1 MDNVLQEIQFI
12 EEVENNFN
20 IYPLARAR
28 GVFRPRINTFAEF
41 SEKEFIKRYRL
52 KKHTFRY
59 VLDLIKEDLRLQTY
73 NSNNI
78 SPEMQLLIALRFFAK
93 ASYQTETGDLH
104 GVSQASVSR
113 IVLKVARALASR
125 LPQFVNWPENFR
137 ELKRNFY
144 NIRAFPGVVGCI
156 DCTHIKIKNPDGR
169 RPLLYCCRKG
179 FYSLNVQVICDSN
192 TRIMDIVTRWRGNVH
207 DSRIFNNS
215 RIKED
220 FESNLKQ
227 GILLG
232 DSGYACTR
240 YMLTP
245 LLQPRTAAELRYN
258 AAHKGTRVVIE
269 HCFGRWKNMF
279 KALRRNLETKLS
291 TAKIVI
297 VATAILYNIRLERD
311 NNFEDDSSE
320 SDSDNDDQPIRPN
333 PRNEQGNIF
342 RRLFIQRYF
351 GNNNR

>member
-1 MDNVLQEIQFI
+1 MDNILQKIQFI

-20 IYPLARAR
+20 IYPLTRAR
-28 GVFRPRINTFAEF
+28 
-41 SEKEFIKRYRL
+41 
-52 KKHTFRY
+52 
-59 VLDLIKEDLRLQTY
+59 DLINEDLRLHTY

-78 SPEMQLLIALRFFAK
+78 SLELQLLIALRFFAK

-104 GVSQASVSR
+104 GVSQASVGR

-125 LPQFVNWPENFR
+125 LPQFVYWPENFR
-137 ELKRNFY
+137 GFKQNFY

-169 RPLLYCCRKG
+169 RPLLYYCRKG

-192 TRIMDIVTRWRGNVH
+192 TRIMDIVTRWSGSVH

-220 FESNLKQ
+220 FDVPIPFNRKQ

-232 DSGYACTR
+232 DIGYACTQ

-269 HCFGRWKNMF
+269 HFFGRWKNMF
-279 KALRRNLETKLS
+279 KALRRNLGTKLS
-291 TAKIVI
+291 TAKII
-297 VATAILYNIRLERD
+297 IAATAILYNIRLERD

-333 PRNEQGNIF
+333 PRNE
-342 RRLFIQRYF
+342 
-351 GNNNR
+351 